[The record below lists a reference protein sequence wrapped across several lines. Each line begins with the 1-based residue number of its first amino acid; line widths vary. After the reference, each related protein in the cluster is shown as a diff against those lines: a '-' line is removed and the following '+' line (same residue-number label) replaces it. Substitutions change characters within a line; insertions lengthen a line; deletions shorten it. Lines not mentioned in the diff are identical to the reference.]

1 MLTTWMSESV
11 AVLVTVRL
19 ASPTI
24 VRLVCAGSTGALFR
38 SLTTTVK
45 LFVALRVGL
54 PLSLTTVVI
63 TLVEGACAWVGVQ
76 VIMPLA
82 LIAALD
88 GPLTSAYASVNGGMS
103 DSLAVL
109 VTSSSVSSLI
119 VKLVWA
125 GRTGGL
131 WTACT
136 TTVKLLVA
144 LRFTALAAWGS

>member
-1 MLTTWMSESV
+1 MSESV

-24 VRLVCAGSTGALFR
+24 VRLVWVGSTGALFR

-45 LFVALRVGL
+45 LFVALRLGL
-54 PLSLTTVVI
+54 PLSPTTVVI
-63 TLVEGACAWVGVQ
+63 TLVEGACAWLGVH
-76 VIMPLA
+76 VITPLA
-82 LIAALD
+82 LIAALA
-88 GPLTSAYASVNGGMS
+88 GPLSSAYVSVNGGMS
-103 DSLAVL
+103 DWLAVL
-109 VTSSSVSSLI
+109 VTVSVVSSLI
-119 VKLVWA
+119 VRLVWA

-144 LRFTALAAWGS
+144 LRFTALAACGS